1 MASDDDTDDADQQTK
16 SLTKSVTSLGT
27 ASKTFSKS
35 LTSGFAQAIV
45 QGKNLDQ
52 VLQGIGK
59 TLETATLKAAL
70 TPVSTAIGSGLDSIF
85 SGLTNSL
92 TGAFKSALGFR
103 AGGVFDGGRVQPF
116 ASGGVVSSPTYFPL
130 SGATGLM
137 GEAGAEAIMPLRR
150 GPDGKLGVAAGSGQT
165 PINVTFNVA
174 TPDTQGFARS
184 EAQITSLLARAVGR
198 GRRGL

>member
-16 SLTKSVTSLGT
+16 TLTKSVTSLGA

-35 LTSGFAQAIV
+35 LTNGLAQAIV
-45 QGKNLDQ
+45 QGKNLDS

-70 TPVSTAIGSGLDSIF
+70 TPVSTAIGSGLDSVF
-85 SGLTNSL
+85 SGLTTSL

-103 AGGVFDGGRVQPF
+103 SGGVFDSGRVQPF

-137 GEAGAEAIMPLRR
+137 GEAGAEAIMPLQR
-150 GPDGKLGVAAGSGQT
+150 GPDGKLGVASGGGQA
-165 PINVTFNVA
+165 PLNVTFNVA